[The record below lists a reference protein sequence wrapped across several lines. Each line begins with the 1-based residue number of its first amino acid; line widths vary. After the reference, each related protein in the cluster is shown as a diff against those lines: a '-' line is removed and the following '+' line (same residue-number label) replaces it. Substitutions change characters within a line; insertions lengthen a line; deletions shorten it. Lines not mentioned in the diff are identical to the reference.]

1 MYLDKEKLP
10 IIYEALRENQV
21 DAWLITGRESI
32 MKSEP
37 VLPVLGDMDFIIATT
52 LIFTAE
58 GKCIAI
64 VSPLDVEGYKLIE
77 GIDEVVE
84 YQTTMEES
92 IYEVL
97 SKLKPKRLALDYSS
111 SDAAADGLSVYL
123 PVWILKWKRSVLFR
137 SYRMSVAGKRARRLK
152 RSVIVPLRLMNI

>member
-10 IIYEALRENQV
+10 IIYEALTENDV

-37 VLPVLGDMDFIIATT
+37 ILSVLGDMDFIIATT
-52 LIFTAE
+52 LIFTAA

-77 GIDEVVE
+77 GIGSLF
-84 YQTTMEES
+84 M
-92 IYEVL
+92 IL
-97 SKLKPKRLALDYSS
+97 S
-111 SDAAADGLSVYL
+111 L
-123 PVWILKWKRSVLFR
+123 PVINHASTSFSV
-137 SYRMSVAGKRARRLK
+137 SAS
-152 RSVIVPLRLMNI
+152 

>member
-111 SDAAADGLSVYL
+111 SDAAADGLTVGMYKML
-123 PVWILKWKRSVLFR
+123 ERVFR
-137 SYRMSVAGKRARRLK
+137 PFGF
-152 RSVIVPLRLMNI
+152 

>member
-37 VLPVLGDMDFIIATT
+37 VLPVLGDMDLIIATT
-52 LIFTAE
+52 LIFNAE
-58 GKCIAI
+58 GKCIEI

-97 SKLKPKRLALDYSS
+97 
-111 SDAAADGLSVYL
+111 
-123 PVWILKWKRSVLFR
+123 
-137 SYRMSVAGKRARRLK
+137 
-152 RSVIVPLRLMNI
+152 